1 MAKKEQMN
9 EWLTQT
15 WNAFSDILFRFIQS
29 RVDTKEDAEDI
40 LQEVFI
46 KTHLSMNKF
55 DTATNINAWLF
66 TITRNTIIDYYRTKK
81 KGYEFDERMA
91 NTLFEEGIN
100 SNQPEFCC
108 LEPHINELPEKYR
121 DTIFKSEI
129 LGMKHQDIANELG
142 VSLSAIKS
150 QVVRGRELLKEKF
163 VSCCKYHLNEEGKL
177 SGDPDCER
185 PECNH

>member
-1 MAKKEQMN
+1 MPTKDHTTD
-9 EWLTQT
+9 WLTQT
-15 WNAFSDILFRFIQS
+15 WTAFSDILFRFIVS

-46 KTHLSMNKF
+46 KTHLNIDKF
-55 DTATNINAWLF
+55 DKNTNLNAWLF
-66 TITRNTIIDYYRTKK
+66 TITRNTITDYYRSKK
-81 KGYEFDERMA
+81 KGYEFDDTIA
-91 NTLFEEGIN
+91 NTLFEETN
-100 SNQPEFCC
+100 SSTPPAFCC

-121 DTIFKSEI
+121 TTIYKSEI
-129 LGMKHQDIANELG
+129 LGMKHQDIANEMG

-177 SGDPDCER
+177 SGDPDCAR
-185 PECNH
+185 PDCNH